1 MRAYCIGNAII
12 LAHIRYITQAG
23 CNSLMYHSEV
33 ITLNGHYQTL
43 RCDRMDVS
51 GLCSG
56 HKISRKDFLEKYCGG
71 IEPEIKRTKNRYEV

>member
-1 MRAYCIGNAII
+1 MRAYCIGNSII
-12 LAHIRYITQAG
+12 LAHIRFITQGG

-71 IEPEIKRTKNRYEV
+71 IEPEIQRAKTPHEV

>member
-1 MRAYCIGNAII
+1 MSAYCIGNSII
-12 LAHIRYITQAG
+12 LAHIRFITQGG

-51 GLCSG
+51 GLCLG
-56 HKISRKDFLEKYCGG
+56 HKISRKDFLERYCGG
-71 IEPEIKRTKNRYEV
+71 IEPEKKRAKTCYEV